1 MALAAI
7 DTVPITDK
15 AADFQTED
23 LPADKAE
30 TELSEGDAQKT

>member
-30 TELSEGDAQKT
+30 TPEAYLLFLR